1 MEIIEA
7 KSTTLSLLTNGKILS
22 ILRPWKIIVD
32 AGKMQI
38 TVMRRNWHLIN
49 HDEATHT
56 FKSVRTVKIDRHIFG
71 ANLSIK
77 VYSGQAEVFYINKKK
92 AKQISDLLLN
102 NGWNRKDADVII
114 DIEN

>member
-49 HDEATHT
+49 HDEATHA

-92 AKQISDLLLN
+92 AKQIKDLLLEGSWN
-102 NGWNRKDADVII
+102 NGGTEIMV
-114 DIEN
+114 E

>member
-1 MEIIEA
+1 MIMEIIEA

-49 HDEATHT
+49 HDEATHA

-92 AKQISDLLLN
+92 AKQIKDLLLEGSWN
-102 NGWNRKDADVII
+102 NGGTEIMV
-114 DIEN
+114 E

>member
-7 KSTTLSLLTNGKILS
+7 KSTTISLLANGKILS
-22 ILRPWKIIVD
+22 ILRPWRITVD

-49 HDEATHT
+49 HDESTYA
-56 FKSVRTVKIDRHIFG
+56 FKSVRNVKIDRHLFG

-77 VYSGQAEVFYINKKK
+77 VFGGEAEVFYINKKK
-92 AKQISDLLLN
+92 AKQIRDLLLE
-102 NGWNRKDADVII
+102 GSWNKGGTEIMMG
-114 DIEN
+114 